1 MARVKRS
8 VSSHKKRRRIF
19 KLAKGYFGAK
29 SKQYKSAK
37 QAVMKSMNYAYT
49 GRKLKKRDMRRL
61 WIVRI
66 NAEARHNGISYSQ
79 FMNGLKQNGIDLN
92 RKVLADMAV
101 NDKPGFKQLA
111 ETAKKKVQA

>member
-1 MARVKRS
+1 MARIKRA

-29 SKQYKSAK
+29 SKQYRSAK
-37 QAVMKSMNYAYT
+37 QAVMKSMVYAYT
-49 GRKLKKRDMRRL
+49 GRKLKKRDMRKL

-66 NAEARHNGISYSQ
+66 NAEARQNGISYSQ
-79 FMNGLKQNGIDLN
+79 MMNGLKKSGIDLN

-101 NDKPGFKQLA
+101 NDKEAFKKRA

>member
-1 MARVKRS
+1 MARVKRA
-8 VSSHKKRRRIF
+8 VSSHKRRRKIF

-37 QAVMKSMNYAYT
+37 QQVMKSMNYAYT
-49 GRKLKKRDMRRL
+49 GRKLKKRDMRKL

-66 NAEARHNGISYSQ
+66 NAQARVCGISYSQ
-79 FMNGLKQNGIDLN
+79 FMNGLRQNGIDLN

-101 NDKPGFKQLA
+101 NDKPAFAQLA

>member
-1 MARVKRS
+1 MARVKRA
-8 VSSHKKRRRIF
+8 VSSHKKRRKII

-29 SKQYKSAK
+29 SKQYRSAK
-37 QAVMKSMNYAYT
+37 QQVMKSMHYAYA

-66 NAEARHNGISYSQ
+66 NAEARQNGISYSQ
-79 FMNGLKQNGIDLN
+79 FMNGLKQSGIDLN

-101 NDKPGFKQLA
+101 SDKAAFKQLA

>member
-1 MARVKRS
+1 MARVKRA
-8 VSSHKKRRRIF
+8 VSSHKKRRKIF
-19 KLAKGYFGAK
+19 TLAKGYFGAK
-29 SKQYKSAK
+29 SKQYRSAK
-37 QAVMKSMNYAYT
+37 QQVMKSMHYAYA

-66 NAEARHNGISYSQ
+66 NAEARQNGISYSQ
-79 FMNGLKQNGIDLN
+79 FMNGLKQSGIDLN

-101 NDKPGFKQLA
+101 SDKAAFKQLA

>member
-1 MARVKRS
+1 MARVKRA
-8 VSSHKKRRRIF
+8 VGGHKSRRKVL

-37 QAVMKSMNYAYT
+37 QAVMKSMTYAYT

-66 NAEARHNGISYSQ
+66 NAEARQNGISYSQ
-79 FMNGLKQNGIDLN
+79 FMNGLKQNGIELN
-92 RKVLADMAV
+92 RKILADMAV
-101 NDKPGFKQLA
+101 NDKAAFKKLA
-111 ETAKKKVQA
+111 DTAKKKAKA

>member
-1 MARVKRS
+1 MARVKRA
-8 VSSHKKRRRIF
+8 VSSHKKRRKIF

-29 SKQYKSAK
+29 SKQYRSAK
-37 QAVMKSMNYAYT
+37 QQVMKSMHYAYA

-66 NAEARHNGISYSQ
+66 NAEARQNGLSYSR
-79 FMNGLKQNGIDLN
+79 FMDGLKKSGIDLN

-101 NDKPGFKQLA
+101 NDKPAFKQLA
-111 ETAKKKVQA
+111 ETAKAKAQA

>member
-1 MARVKRS
+1 MARVKRA
-8 VSSHKKRRRIF
+8 VSSHKKRRKIF

-37 QAVMKSMNYAYT
+37 QAVLKSMKYSYV

-61 WIVRI
+61 WIIRI
-66 NAEARHNGISYSQ
+66 NAEARQNGISYSQ
-79 FMNGLKQNGIDLN
+79 FMNGLRQNGIDLN

-101 NDKPGFKQLA
+101 NDKTAFKQLA
-111 ETAKKKVQA
+111 ETAKAKAQA

>member
-1 MARVKRS
+1 MARVKRA
-8 VSSHKKRRRIF
+8 VSSHKKRRKKF

-29 SKQYKSAK
+29 SKQYRSAK
-37 QAVMKSMNYAYT
+37 QQVMKSMHYAYA

-66 NAEARHNGISYSQ
+66 NAEARQNGISYSQ
-79 FMNGLKQNGIDLN
+79 FMNGLKQSGIDLN

-101 NDKPGFKQLA
+101 SDKAAFKQLA

>member
-1 MARVKRS
+1 MARVKRA
-8 VSSHKKRRRIF
+8 VSSHKKRRKVF
-19 KLAKGYFGAK
+19 TLAKGYFGAK
-29 SKQYKSAK
+29 SKQYKTAK

-66 NAEARHNGISYSQ
+66 NAEARINGISYSQ
-79 FMNGLKQNGIDLN
+79 FMNGLRKNGIDLN

-101 NDKPGFKQLA
+101 NDKAAFKKLA
-111 ETAKKKVQA
+111 DTAKKKVMA

>member
-1 MARVKRS
+1 MARVKRA
-8 VSSHKKRRRIF
+8 VSSHKKRRKIF

-29 SKQYKSAK
+29 SKQYRSAK
-37 QAVMKSMNYAYT
+37 QQVMKSMHYAYA

-66 NAEARHNGISYSQ
+66 NAEARQNGISYSK
-79 FMNGLKQNGIDLN
+79 FMNGLYQSGIDLN

-101 NDKPGFKQLA
+101 SDKAAFKQLA